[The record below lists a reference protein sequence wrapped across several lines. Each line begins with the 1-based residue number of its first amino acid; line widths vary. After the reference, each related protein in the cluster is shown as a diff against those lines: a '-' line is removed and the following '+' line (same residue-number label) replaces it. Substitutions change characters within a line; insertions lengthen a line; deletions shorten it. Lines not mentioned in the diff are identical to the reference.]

1 MKQLKKYI
9 LYTGLFAA
17 TLSTFSCKKFLEDNI
32 DKGSLNDATQ
42 WATEANADIFLNDVY
57 NQLPDIYSQ
66 AESLDN
72 MTDDNDG
79 GFYYSSYK
87 YKQGILDAASTN
99 YGLFGGAAVGAA
111 TISRYNWTAAFN
123 AIRRC
128 NLFIQKINQNKA
140 NYSAA
145 WFNKRLDE
153 ARFHRAF
160 HYSNLFLLMG
170 GLPLIFEPQTR
181 TDTVNLYKSRSTYAE
196 TFNFLVSTMD
206 TILNNKYLAV
216 KYNKGQAD
224 AGRVTQGAALMLK
237 AYLQL
242 TAASPTYNATTS
254 PAGPDPDKL
263 AGFGNVD
270 NNRWAVAAASFKK
283 FMDDWGG
290 TGKPYNLFPEDST
303 LWYEANEYNSE
314 VILDR
319 VHVPN
324 IKGSNYEQY
333 GGPVY
338 VLGSYYT
345 WGNYN
350 PTQELVDEFEMA
362 NGKRITDPTSGYDP
376 QNPYVGRDRRFYKW
390 IVYDGAP
397 YKMDWMTKT
406 DTIYTRID
414 KVRPSLNEIDFASTD
429 VSNTAYYS
437 KKKLNPLNR
446 PSTGLSGANYIYFRY
461 TEVVLGYAEAQN
473 EAVGPDASVYAAVNA
488 VRARSSQPPLTPG
501 MTQAEMRDAIRHERR
516 VEFCYENKRFLD
528 LIRWRIAHVVMNQPL
543 HGMKIS
549 NTVPANNSGVWK
561 YEPVLLGGGRGHIF
575 ANKQYIHP
583 IPQPVIAQ
591 NTKLKQNPGY

>member
-1 MKQLKKYI
+1 MRPIKKYI
-9 LYTGLFAA
+9 VFGCALALAGLQ
-17 TLSTFSCKKFLEDNI
+17 SCDKDLNNI
-32 DKGSLNDATQ
+32 DKTSLNDATQ
-42 WATEANADIFLNDVY
+42 WASEVNADIFLNNVY
-57 NQLPDIYSQ
+57 DQLPDIYGQ
-66 AESLDN
+66 PESLDN

-87 YKQGILDAASTN
+87 YKQGILDAGSTN

-111 TISRYNWTAAFN
+111 TVSRYNWTAAFN

-128 NLFIQKINQNKA
+128 NTFMQKIRENKA
-140 NYSAA
+140 NFSEA

-153 ARFHRAF
+153 ARLQRAF

-170 GLPLIFEPQTR
+170 GLPIIHEPQTR
-181 TDTVNLYKSRSTYAE
+181 LDTNTLRLPRATYAE
-196 TFNFLVSTMD
+196 TLAFITNSLD
-206 TILNNKYLAV
+206 TVLNNKYLAV
-216 KYNKGQAD
+216 KYSKGNAD
-224 AGRVTQGAALMLK
+224 AGRVTLGAALMLK
-237 AYLQL
+237 AYVQL
-242 TAASPTYNATTS
+242 VAASPAYNATTA
-254 PAGPDPDKL
+254 PGGADPNKV

-270 NNRWAVAAASFKK
+270 NARWAAAAASFKK

-290 TGKPYNLFPEDST
+290 AGKQYNLFPEDST

-319 VHVPN
+319 QHVGN

-338 VLGSYYT
+338 VLGTYYT

-397 YKMDWMTKT
+397 YKMDWMPRT

-446 PSTGLSGANYIYFRY
+446 PAAGLSGANYIYFRY
-461 TEVVLGYAEAQN
+461 TEVLLGYAEAQN
-473 EAVGPDASVYAAVNA
+473 EAVGPDASVYSAINS
-488 VRARSSQPPLTPG
+488 VRARSNQPALPAGLS
-501 MTQAEMRDAIRHERR
+501 QAEMRDAIRHERR
-516 VEFCYENKRFLD
+516 VEFCYENKRFID
-528 LIRWRIAHVVMNQPL
+528 IIRWRIAHDVLNKPL

-561 YEPVLLGGGRGHIF
+561 YEPVTLGGDRGHKF
-575 ANKQYIHP
+575 AMKQYLHP

-591 NTKLKQNPGY
+591 NTKLVQNPGY

>member
-1 MKQLKKYI
+1 MRPIKKYI
-9 LYTGLFAA
+9 LYACILAA
-17 TLSTFSCKKFLEDNI
+17 AFGVSCRKDLENI
-32 DKGSLNDATQ
+32 DKSSLNDDTQ
-42 WATEANADIFLNDVY
+42 WASETNADIFLNDVY
-57 NQLPDIYSQ
+57 NQLPEIYGQ
-66 AESLDN
+66 PETFDN
-72 MTDDNDG
+72 FTDDNDA
-79 GFYYSSYK
+79 GFYYSSWK
-87 YKQGILDAASTN
+87 YKDGILNPASTN
-99 YGLFGGAAVGAA
+99 YGLFGGAAVGVA
-111 TISRYNWTAAFN
+111 TISRQNWTAAFN

-128 NLFIQKINQNKA
+128 NTFIQKINENKS
-140 NYSAA
+140 NFSAT

-153 ARFHRAF
+153 ARYHRAV
-160 HYSNLFLLMG
+160 HYSNLFLIMG
-170 GLPLIFEPQTR
+170 GLPLILEPQTR
-181 TDTVNLYKSRSTYAE
+181 EDSSTLFKKRSTYAE
-196 TFNFLVSTMD
+196 TFNFLVSTLD

-224 AGRVTQGAALMLK
+224 AGRATLGAALMLK

-242 TAASPTYNATTS
+242 TAASPAYNSATA
-254 PAGPDPDKL
+254 PGGPDPNKV

-270 NNRWAVAAASFKK
+270 PQRWAVAAASFKK

-290 TGKPYNLFPEDST
+290 AGKQYNLFAEDST

-314 VILDR
+314 VIFDR
-319 VHVPN
+319 QHVAN
-324 IKGSNYEQY
+324 IRGSNYEQY

-362 NGKRITDPTSGYDP
+362 NGKKITDPTSGYDP
-376 QNPYVGRDRRFYKW
+376 QNPYVGRERRFYKW

-397 YKMDWMTKT
+397 YKMDWMPKQ

-429 VSNTAYYS
+429 VSNTGYYS

-446 PSTGLSGANYIYFRY
+446 PATGLSGANYIFFRY
-461 TEVVLGYAEAQN
+461 TEVLLGYAEAQN
-473 EAVGPDASVYAAVNA
+473 EAVGPDASVYSAINA
-488 VRARSSQPPLTPG
+488 VRARVNQPDLPAGLSQ
-501 MTQAEMRDAIRHERR
+501 ADMRAAIRHERR
-516 VEFCYENKRFLD
+516 VELCYENKRFFD
-528 LIRWRIAHVVMNQPL
+528 IIRWKIADQVLSVDL
-543 HGMKIS
+543 HGMKVE

-561 YEPVLLGGGRGHIF
+561 YTPVPLNHPHTFTL
-575 ANKQYIHP
+575 KQYLHP

-591 NTKLKQNPGY
+591 NTNLVQNPGY